1 MKKFRVGRWGQ
12 IHLLGEE
19 KSDAPTRLTVR
30 SVFFVIVALMMVVV
44 FVVTG
49 L

>member
-19 KSDAPTRLTVR
+19 KSGARTRWTLR
-30 SVFFVIVALMMVVV
+30 GIFFVLVALMMVVV
-44 FVVTG
+44 FVVTA
-49 L
+49 